1 MTTPEL
7 NNESFDDD
15 FDLRKFIGIIW
26 GGKALILS
34 VSFIFSFVAVMS
46 SMQLEDY
53 YSSEALLVPSSE
65 ESNSSGMAGVSGLAS
80 LAGIGIG
87 AGSTSKTKEAIAVL
101 KSRKFIV
108 DFIQK
113 YNLMIPIL
121 AAKSWDSVNNELKID
136 PSIFDIESSKW
147 VERPNLSQAYRKFIT
162 EHYFVSSDILGSG
175 LVTIRVEFISPY
187 LTKEWVDLLIKEI
200 NENFKDKEI
209 NEANR
214 SLEYINGEVL
224 KANLNLD
231 LKKALYELI
240 KDHTGT
246 LVLANGKDEF
256 MFNTIDPAYVA
267 DLKTGPVR
275 SIYVLLAFFVGASLS
290 ILLLFIAYYNNQSIK
305 LISKFPWINSSKI

>member
-1 MTTPEL
+1 MYRKLSLLIRWPFVYKKTSNYEINMTTPEL

-136 PSIFDIESSKW
+136 PSIFDIESSKF
-147 VERPNLSQAYRKFIT
+147 N
-162 EHYFVSSDILGSG
+162 
-175 LVTIRVEFISPY
+175 PY
-187 LTKEWVDLLIKEI
+187 LSSRLLGTQRWLRK
-200 NENFKDKEI
+200 
-209 NEANR
+209 
-214 SLEYINGEVL
+214 LLQNG
-224 KANLNLD
+224 N
-231 LKKALYELI
+231 
-240 KDHTGT
+240 
-246 LVLANGKDEF
+246 
-256 MFNTIDPAYVA
+256 
-267 DLKTGPVR
+267 
-275 SIYVLLAFFVGASLS
+275 
-290 ILLLFIAYYNNQSIK
+290 
-305 LISKFPWINSSKI
+305 